1 MKHSYSWYL
10 DLYKRLE
17 VRTCVGAIVKG
28 VTVVK
33 KKVGVGRQ
41 VIIKINTHFIKQDLP
56 DGFENRVV
64 LTSLRQ
70 EVGRGS
76 EVG

>member
-1 MKHSYSWYL
+1 MSTYSY
-10 DLYKRLE
+10 
-17 VRTCVGAIVKG
+17 AIEKKVI
-28 VTVVK
+28 VVK

-64 LTSLRQ
+64 LTSLMR
-70 EVGRGS
+70 EVGCSS
-76 EVG
+76 EVE